1 MNAETGLSR
10 RALLAGGTLALAS
23 CTPPKSILVHEHI
36 LVDFAGAELAS
47 RSRYSHDE
55 VIAAAKPKLQAIAK
69 LGCVRFIDCT
79 PNFLGRDPRLLAKL
93 ADSCRMEI
101 WTNTGL
107 YAAGAYR
114 YLPSYARTESARE
127 LAARWI
133 AEWRDGIEGTK
144 PHFIKIGV
152 NDGPLAELDRKM
164 VEAAAIT
171 SLETGLTIAS
181 HTGRNAAL
189 EQVEI
194 LQKLKLPMN
203 KFIWVHA
210 QNEKNH
216 QIHAAVAR
224 AGAWVEFDGINPK
237 TLDWHHDCVRFM
249 AKEGLLGRV
258 LLSQDTGWWHVGE
271 ANGGNFRGYD
281 SIYRDFLPKLDPKW
295 RTQLLWDNPQS
306 AFKA

>member
-1 MNAETGLSR
+1 
-10 RALLAGGTLALAS
+10 
-23 CTPPKSILVHEHI
+23 
-36 LVDFAGAELAS
+36 
-47 RSRYSHDE
+47 
-55 VIAAAKPKLQAIAK
+55 
-69 LGCVRFIDCT
+69 
-79 PNFLGRDPRLLAKL
+79 
-93 ADSCRMEI
+93 
-101 WTNTGL
+101 
-107 YAAGAYR
+107 
-114 YLPSYARTESARE
+114 
-127 LAARWI
+127 
-133 AEWRDGIEGTK
+133 
-144 PHFIKIGV
+144 
-152 NDGPLAELDRKM
+152 
-164 VEAAAIT
+164 
-171 SLETGLTIAS
+171 
-181 HTGRNAAL
+181 
-189 EQVEI
+189 
-194 LQKLKLPMN
+194 MN